1 MGSGCWR
8 LKENTAAI
16 SPIEGGLNMSSG
28 RRVVMAFLCFGAA
41 AFAAQDVAGVVEG
54 TVSKV
59 DGATKTIVIK
69 TADGSEQALHFVK
82 RTSVHGAKETAAVSK
97 DAFHGLKEGS
107 AVVAHYTANGS
118 EKTAEEV
125 DDVGKDGLKVTEGT
139 VSRVDR
145 GAKTIAVRTA
155 DGAEETYRLTDH
167 AAKDA
172 GKDIAHGAEKS
183 ERVTVYY
190 TEEAG
195 HKIAHFFKKTI

>member
-1 MGSGCWR
+1 
-8 LKENTAAI
+8 
-16 SPIEGGLNMSSG
+16 MSSG
-28 RRVVMAFLCFGAA
+28 RRVVTAFLCFGAA
-41 AFAAQDVAGVVEG
+41 AFAAQDVASVVEG

-69 TADGSEQALHFVK
+69 TADGSEQALRFVK
-82 RTSVHGAKETAAVSK
+82 RTSVHGGKEATAGSR

-107 AVVAHYTANGS
+107 TVVAHYTARGS

-125 DDVGKDGLKVTEGT
+125 DDVGKEGLKVTEGT

-145 GAKTIAVRTA
+145 GAKTIAVKTA

-172 GKDIAHGAEKS
+172 GKNIAQGTEKS

>member
-1 MGSGCWR
+1 MS
-8 LKENTAAI
+8 
-16 SPIEGGLNMSSG
+16 SIEGGLNMSSG
-28 RRVVMAFLCFGAA
+28 RLIVIAFLCFGGA

-69 TADGSEQALHFVK
+69 TADGSEQALRFVE
-82 RTSVHGAKETAAVSK
+82 RTSVHGSEKTAAGSK

-118 EKTAEEV
+118 KKTAEEV
-125 DDVGKDGLKVTEGT
+125 DDVGKEGLKVTEGT
-139 VSRVDR
+139 VSRIDR
-145 GAKTIAVRTA
+145 GAKTIAIQTA
-155 DGAEETYRLTDH
+155 DGVEQTYRLTDH

>member
-1 MGSGCWR
+1 MQ
-8 LKENTAAI
+8 
-16 SPIEGGLNMSSG
+16 SG
-28 RRVVMAFLCFGAA
+28 RRVVIAFLCFGAA

-69 TADGSEQALHFVK
+69 
-82 RTSVHGAKETAAVSK
+82 
-97 DAFHGLKEGS
+97 
-107 AVVAHYTANGS
+107 
-118 EKTAEEV
+118 
-125 DDVGKDGLKVTEGT
+125 
-139 VSRVDR
+139 
-145 GAKTIAVRTA
+145 TA

>member
-1 MGSGCWR
+1 MSLDGR
-8 LKENTAAI
+8 LVI
-16 SPIEGGLNMSSG
+16 
-28 RRVVMAFLCFGAA
+28 AFLWFGVA
-41 AFAAQDVAGVVEG
+41 AFAAQDVVSAVEG

-59 DGATKTIVIK
+59 DGATKTIVVK
-69 TADGSEQALHFVK
+69 TADGSEQTLHFVK
-82 RTSVHGAKETAAVSK
+82 RTAVHGGKETAAGSK

-107 AVVAHYTANGS
+107 AVIVHYTSKGS

-125 DDVGKDGLKVTEGT
+125 DDVGKEGLRVTEGT

-145 GAKTIAVRTA
+145 GAKTIAVKTA
-155 DGAEETYRLTDH
+155 NGAEETYRLSDR

-172 GKDIAHGAEKS
+172 GKDIAQGAEKS

-195 HKIAHFFKKTI
+195 HKVAHFFKKTI

>member
-1 MGSGCWR
+1 
-8 LKENTAAI
+8 
-16 SPIEGGLNMSSG
+16 MSSG
-28 RRVVMAFLCFGAA
+28 RRVVITFLCFGAA

-69 TADGSEQALHFVK
+69 TADGSEQALRFVK
-82 RTSVHGAKETAAVSK
+82 RTSVHGGKATAAVSK

-107 AVVAHYTANGS
+107 VVVAHYTANGS

-125 DDVGKDGLKVTEGT
+125 DDVGKEGLKVTEGT

-145 GAKTIAVRTA
+145 GAKTIAIQTV

>member
-1 MGSGCWR
+1 M
-8 LKENTAAI
+8 
-16 SPIEGGLNMSSG
+16 
-28 RRVVMAFLCFGAA
+28 
-41 AFAAQDVAGVVEG
+41 
-54 TVSKV
+54 
-59 DGATKTIVIK
+59 
-69 TADGSEQALHFVK
+69 
-82 RTSVHGAKETAAVSK
+82 
-97 DAFHGLKEGS
+97 
-107 AVVAHYTANGS
+107 AHYTSNGS

-125 DDVGKDGLKVTEGT
+125 DDVGKEGLKVTEGT

-145 GAKTIAVRTA
+145 GAKTIAIRTA

>member
-1 MGSGCWR
+1 MS
-8 LKENTAAI
+8 T
-16 SPIEGGLNMSSG
+16 IEGGLNMSSG
-28 RRVVMAFLCFGAA
+28 RLVVIAFLCFGAA

-54 TVSKV
+54 TVRKV

-69 TADGSEQALHFVK
+69 SADGSE
-82 RTSVHGAKETAAVSK
+82 
-97 DAFHGLKEGS
+97 
-107 AVVAHYTANGS
+107 GS

-125 DDVGKDGLKVTEGT
+125 DDVGKEGLRVAEGT

-145 GAKTIAVRTA
+145 GAKTIAIQTA
-155 DGAEETYRLTDH
+155 DGAEQTYRLTDR

-195 HKIAHFFKKTI
+195 HRIAHFFKKTI